1 PDLVDRFRHRQRLR
15 LLAHQPLPRLDP
27 QVQLPL
33 PVDAVDPLV
42 VPAKAF
48 DVAQVQE
55 AQAKSP
61 IAIRRGQTHQP
72 VGDPG
77 VLFASLGLVAVARLA
92 DLEGLAGMPDAGAPA
107 FDRSS
112 GHLPAQRW
120 PHHFFESASL
130 SRSALSWASAY
141 GFFSRRFSSSSSFI
155 RPTMDTSMPPNL
167 LRHL

>member
-1 PDLVDRFRHRQRLR
+1 
-15 LLAHQPLPRLDP
+15 
-27 QVQLPL
+27 
-33 PVDAVDPLV
+33 
-42 VPAKAF
+42 AKAF

-120 PHHFFESASL
+120 PHHFFGSSPNSGERGPDLEEEVGVIAEAVGH
-130 SRSALSWASAY
+130 ALDDLDLVVDA
-141 GFFSRRFSSSSSFI
+141 
-155 RPTMDTSMPPNL
+155 
-167 LRHL
+167 